1 MEKQRRQLFALVEAM
16 NDALDKQRWRRLP
29 AFHQQ
34 LMRQFHDYA
43 AAETDAAQLDAV
55 KAQLY
60 GAFNA
65 LIKRREQRRSVE
77 ARMEQHQRH
86 QEGVLACSIGGTF
99 GEVMN
104 PALLRTL
111 GTLAETASLK
121 ADILPPVSG
130 ENAPVFTL
138 PKMVV
143 AAVAERV
150 HSAKTSQQQAT
161 RPQEND
167 PVAMQSA

>member
-1 MEKQRRQLFALVEAM
+1 MEKQRRQLALVEAM

-29 AFHQQ
+29 ALYQQ

-65 LIKRREQRRSVE
+65 LIKRREQRAEVLK

-86 QEGVLACSIGGTF
+86 QEGVLAYSI
-99 GEVMN
+99 VN
-104 PALLRTL
+104 LLS
-111 GTLAETASLK
+111 EKS
-121 ADILPPVSG
+121 
-130 ENAPVFTL
+130 
-138 PKMVV
+138 
-143 AAVAERV
+143 
-150 HSAKTSQQQAT
+150 
-161 RPQEND
+161 
-167 PVAMQSA
+167 

>member
-16 NDALDKQRWRRLP
+16 NDVLDKQRWRRLP
-29 AFHQQ
+29 ALYQQ

-65 LIKRREQRRSVE
+65 LIKRREQRAEVLK

-86 QEGVLACSIGGTF
+86 QEGVLAYSI
-99 GEVMN
+99 VN
-104 PALLRTL
+104 LLS
-111 GTLAETASLK
+111 EKS
-121 ADILPPVSG
+121 
-130 ENAPVFTL
+130 
-138 PKMVV
+138 
-143 AAVAERV
+143 
-150 HSAKTSQQQAT
+150 
-161 RPQEND
+161 
-167 PVAMQSA
+167 

>member
-29 AFHQQ
+29 ALYQQ

-65 LIKRREQRRSVE
+65 LIKLREQRAEVLK

-86 QEGVLACSIGGTF
+86 QEGVLAYSI
-99 GEVMN
+99 VN
-104 PALLRTL
+104 LLS
-111 GTLAETASLK
+111 EKS
-121 ADILPPVSG
+121 
-130 ENAPVFTL
+130 
-138 PKMVV
+138 
-143 AAVAERV
+143 
-150 HSAKTSQQQAT
+150 
-161 RPQEND
+161 
-167 PVAMQSA
+167 

>member
-29 AFHQQ
+29 ALYQQ
-34 LMRQFHDYA
+34 LMRQFHDY

-65 LIKRREQRRSVE
+65 LIKRREQRAEVLK

-86 QEGVLACSIGGTF
+86 QEGVLAYSI
-99 GEVMN
+99 VN
-104 PALLRTL
+104 LLS
-111 GTLAETASLK
+111 EKS
-121 ADILPPVSG
+121 
-130 ENAPVFTL
+130 
-138 PKMVV
+138 
-143 AAVAERV
+143 
-150 HSAKTSQQQAT
+150 
-161 RPQEND
+161 
-167 PVAMQSA
+167 